1 MKIKVLG
8 SGCKNCNMLEQN
20 VIKALSNLGQTAE
33 IEKVT
38 DYSDILAYGVS
49 STPALVI
56 DEELVVS
63 GRVPSP
69 SQLEKFLT
77 PA

>member
-20 VIKALSNLGQTAE
+20 VIKALNKLGQTAE

>member
-1 MKIKVLG
+1 MIIKVLG
-8 SGCKNCNMLEQN
+8 SGCKNCNLLEQN

-33 IEKVT
+33 IEKLT

-49 STPALVI
+49 STPALVV
-56 DEELVVS
+56 DEKLVLS

-69 SQLEKFLT
+69 KQLEKFLS
-77 PA
+77 AS

>member
-1 MKIKVLG
+1 
-8 SGCKNCNMLEQN
+8 
-20 VIKALSNLGQTAE
+20 
-33 IEKVT
+33 
-38 DYSDILAYGVS
+38 LAYGVS

>member
-1 MKIKVLG
+1 
-8 SGCKNCNMLEQN
+8 MLEQN